1 MKSNKKIL
9 FLAPSLEIGGA
20 ERVLVNLLQKIDLEH
35 YDISLC
41 LFSHTGI
48 YFSEIPTKI
57 KVFSIFKSHF
67 LSRVLM
73 FVYRNYGFSIP
84 IKLATRLAIK
94 DIYDWGITFSDGS
107 LADVMLFTNEK
118 FQKTATWVHSCYIS
132 QGSLRNV
139 YTSQKREELIQR
151 RYSNISEIV
160 CVSRTSLKEFEELF
174 GFPEKLSLIYNI
186 FDSQAIL
193 KKSEETTDVKFD
205 SEVINIIAVGRLVD
219 VKEYSKLIAATK
231 ILVDKDRKIKVR
243 ILGDGK
249 LRKQL
254 ENEVLC
260 NNLENHVE
268 LLGFVSNPYPY
279 LKNSDILAVT
289 SSSEALPTIL
299 IEAMTLGI
307 PVISTR
313 CSGGVEISDNGEF
326 ALLSDHSVEDIATK
340 LDFMIMN
347 PEFRIQLSEKAK
359 KRVAFYDEKVVL
371 EKIYKIFDK

>member
-118 FQKTATWVHSCYIS
+118 FQKTS
-132 QGSLRNV
+132 QILKTIVLR
-139 YTSQKREELIQR
+139 
-151 RYSNISEIV
+151 
-160 CVSRTSLKEFEELF
+160 LKEWL
-174 GFPEKLSLIYNI
+174 Y
-186 FDSQAIL
+186 
-193 KKSEETTDVKFD
+193 
-205 SEVINIIAVGRLVD
+205 
-219 VKEYSKLIAATK
+219 
-231 ILVDKDRKIKVR
+231 
-243 ILGDGK
+243 
-249 LRKQL
+249 
-254 ENEVLC
+254 
-260 NNLENHVE
+260 
-268 LLGFVSNPYPY
+268 
-279 LKNSDILAVT
+279 
-289 SSSEALPTIL
+289 
-299 IEAMTLGI
+299 
-307 PVISTR
+307 
-313 CSGGVEISDNGEF
+313 
-326 ALLSDHSVEDIATK
+326 
-340 LDFMIMN
+340 
-347 PEFRIQLSEKAK
+347 
-359 KRVAFYDEKVVL
+359 
-371 EKIYKIFDK
+371 

>member
-1 MKSNKKIL
+1 VKSKKRIL

-20 ERVLVNLLQKIDLEH
+20 ERVLVNLLKRIDLER

-41 LFSHTGI
+41 LFSHSGI
-48 YFSEIPTKI
+48 YFNEIPPRI
-57 KVFSIFKSHF
+57 KVFSIFKFHF

-73 FVYRNYGFSIP
+73 FLYRTYGFSKP
-84 IKLATRLAIK
+84 IKIATRLAIK
-94 DIYDWGITFSDGS
+94 DKYNWGITFSDGT
-107 LADVMLFTNEK
+107 LADVMLFANEN
-118 FQKTATWVHSCYIS
+118 FNKTASWVHSCYIS

-139 YTSQKREELIQR
+139 YTSQKRKELIQR
-151 RYSNISEIV
+151 RYSNINEIV

-174 GFPEKLSLIYNI
+174 GFPEKLSLIYNV

-193 KKSEETTDVKFD
+193 KKSEEIKDIKFD
-205 SEVINIIAVGRLVD
+205 SDAINIIAVGRLVD

-231 ILVDKDRKIKVR
+231 ILLDNGRQIKVR

-249 LRKQL
+249 MRKQL
-254 ENEVLC
+254 ENEILC
-260 NNLENHVE
+260 YHLENHVE
-268 LLGFVSNPYPY
+268 LFGFVSNPYPY

-307 PVISTR
+307 PVMSTR
-313 CSGGVEISDNGEF
+313 CSGGVEISDNGEY
-326 ALLSDHSVEDIATK
+326 ALLSDHSVEDIAAN
-340 LDFMIMN
+340 LDFMIMH
-347 PEFRIQLSEKAK
+347 PEFRKQLLEKAK
-359 KRVAFYDEKVVL
+359 KRVAFYDEKVVM